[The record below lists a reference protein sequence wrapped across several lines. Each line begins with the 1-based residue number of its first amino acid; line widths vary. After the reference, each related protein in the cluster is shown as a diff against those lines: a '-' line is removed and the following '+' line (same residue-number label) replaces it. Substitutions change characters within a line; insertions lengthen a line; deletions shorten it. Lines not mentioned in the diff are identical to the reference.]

1 MQDKALYLNLK
12 ASEMWKHECRGQ
24 RSLFICRNLHSNV
37 GKKANSLLH
46 NAALDGHQG
55 VVDFDKVILAVLLQI
70 HRVKV
75 QLDDVVG
82 VCSQLPL
89 DEGVRGIRAVGE
101 AGGLNLP
108 QVICLRMFWE
118 AQELWERNKML
129 VVLIYSRSAVAH
141 LSQCKLNDD

>member
-1 MQDKALYLNLK
+1 MHHCMKTR
-12 ASEMWKHECRGQ
+12 MQ
-24 RSLFICRNLHSNV
+24 RSEEFICLNLHSNV

-46 NAALDGHQG
+46 NAALDGHQR

-89 DEGVRGIRAVGE
+89 DEGVGGIRAVGE

-108 QVICLRMFWE
+108 QVICPCVF
-118 AQELWERNKML
+118 
-129 VVLIYSRSAVAH
+129 
-141 LSQCKLNDD
+141 